1 MEKKNYN
8 IEIFFESQKK
18 SFVILSKNKITLEE
32 VKTRTMKEF
41 DIQPEFEKDMRFSI
55 ILNNRL
61 ITILNDYQIMKNF
74 EEMSK
79 NNFYLKINFNVIN
92 NNYIYHSLSSNSI
105 NKIKIKNKKQKIEKK
120 EQFSIIAQIPIKS
133 GDNKYIE
140 EIKKLKEEIEKL
152 KSEKNNKPEFDIRKF
167 DEKIRDLNNKNNDLE
182 QKIIELENENKTL
195 KINLSKNILEDDNLD
210 NLNKKDD
217 NILINQIE
225 KIFKKIIKEH
235 DNNIKKEISDI
246 KDKMDSFINGKNIIN
261 NDNKDKINKINNN
274 NDNNF
279 ELLNDNKEDKNEI
292 DKSLPI
298 LKDEEDNNDDINKIV
313 DIFDGLNEKND
324 INKINKEQEEQFI
337 NLDVSENNI
346 DNSKNI
352 ENIIHENKTIN
363 SIRQKNINDSD
374 IENKKEDN
382 TYINPKIKRNI
393 NFYEEDENEKNSK
406 SFDNSSKLKAN
417 MRLNKKDKSTFKEIK
432 NNFLE
437 NNKNIPIYL
446 FEKSKKN
453 NNPKYTKYIIPNKL
467 KTQDKNKDKLKKQE
481 MIFNSYNNNNFNSKK
496 QPSLS
501 EEDIINYESCSEFNS
516 ELNTARYKKING
528 NKLLKKEKIRNIN
541 KINYYT
547 INNNNETP
555 SPGMKTV
562 ENKKNSYINKAIK
575 YENYITPNP
584 DESNIKENIENYFIN
599 VFQNIFFYGNNGY
612 INMLNISEKLIKKIK
627 DGLFTYRNNMKE
639 IKDSS
644 LRYISYTIVPIIN
657 DINTKDYQRKIL
669 KEKIKKILEYLK
681 IDSNYFEK
689 EYKISKD
696 NKNEKNSE
704 ERNINKI
711 NITYSKI
718 KEFRKDYE
726 LNEKD
731 YPDEMLIKALMRYR
745 GNKEMAFQ
753 YLFYK

>member
-32 VKTRTMKEF
+32 VKARTMKEF
-41 DIQPEFEKDMRFSI
+41 NIQPEFEKDMRFSI
-55 ILNNRL
+55 LINNRL

-79 NNFYLKINFNVIN
+79 NNFYLKINFNVNN

-105 NKIKIKNKKQKIEKK
+105 KVKNKNKKQKIEKK
-120 EQFSIIAQIPIKS
+120 EQFSIIAQMPIKS

-140 EIKKLKEEIEKL
+140 EIKKLKEEIEQL
-152 KSEKNNKPEFDIRKF
+152 KNEKNNKPEFDIRKF

-210 NLNKKDD
+210 SINNKND
-217 NILINQIE
+217 NTLINQIE
-225 KIFKKIIKEH
+225 KIFNKIIKEH

-246 KDKMDSFINGKNIIN
+246 KNKMDSFLNGKNIIN
-261 NDNKDKINKINNN
+261 NNEDKSNNINDNN
-274 NDNNF
+274 NNF
-279 ELLNDNKEDKNEI
+279 ELLNDNKEDNNEI

-298 LKDEEDNNDDINKIV
+298 LKEDEDNNDDINKIV
-313 DIFDGLNEKND
+313 DIFDDLNEKND
-324 INKINKEQEEQFI
+324 INKINKEKDDKFI
-337 NLDVSENNI
+337 NLNVSENNFE
-346 DNSKNI
+346 NSKNN
-352 ENIIHENKTIN
+352 ENIIVENKVENNIKP
-363 SIRQKNINDSD
+363 KNINNSD

-393 NFYEEDENEKNSK
+393 NFYEEEDENEKNSK
-406 SFDNSSKLKAN
+406 SFDNSTKLKAN
-417 MRLNKKDKSTFKEIK
+417 MRLNQKDKSAFKEIK

-437 NNKNIPIYL
+437 NNKNVPNYF
-446 FEKSKKN
+446 FEKPRKN
-453 NNPKYTKYIIPNKL
+453 DTQKYTKYIIPNKL
-467 KTQDKNKDKLKKQE
+467 KTQDKNKINTKKQE
-481 MIFNSYNNNNFNSKK
+481 IIFNSHNTNNFNKQK

-501 EEDIINYESCSEFNS
+501 EEDIINYETFSELNS
-516 ELNTARYKKING
+516 ELNTAKYKKINA

-541 KINYYT
+541 KINHYT
-547 INNNNETP
+547 LNDNYETP
-555 SPGMKTV
+555 SSGAKTIDR
-562 ENKKNSYINKAIK
+562 KKNSYINKAIK
-575 YENYITPNP
+575 YESYTTPNP
-584 DESNIKENIENYFIN
+584 QELNIKENIDNYFIN
-599 VFQNIFFYGNNGY
+599 VFQNIFFYGSNGY
-612 INMLNISEKLIKKIK
+612 VNMLNISEKLIKKIK

-639 IKDSS
+639 IKESS

-689 EYKISKD
+689 EYKINKDSK
-696 NKNEKNSE
+696 KEKNSE

-731 YPDEMLIKALMRYR
+731 YPDEMLIKS
-745 GNKEMAFQ
+745 
-753 YLFYK
+753 

>member
-32 VKTRTMKEF
+32 VKSRTMKEF

-120 EQFSIIAQIPIKS
+120 EQFSIIAQISIKS

-140 EIKKLKEEIEKL
+140 EIKKLKEEIEQL
-152 KSEKNNKPEFDIRKF
+152 KNEKNNKPEFDIRKF

-210 NLNKKDD
+210 NMKNKND
-217 NILINQIE
+217 NTLINQIE
-225 KIFKKIIKEH
+225 NIFNKIIKEH

-246 KDKMDSFINGKNIIN
+246 KNKMDSFLNGKNISN
-261 NDNKDKINKINNN
+261 NNEDKINNINDNN
-274 NDNNF
+274 NNF
-279 ELLNDNKEDKNEI
+279 ELLNDNKEDNNEI

-298 LKDEEDNNDDINKIV
+298 LKEDEDNNDDINKIV
-313 DIFDGLNEKND
+313 DIFDDLNEKND
-324 INKINKEQEEQFI
+324 INKINKEKDDKFI
-337 NLDVSENNI
+337 NLNVSENNFE
-346 DNSKNI
+346 NSKNN
-352 ENIIHENKTIN
+352 ENIIVENKVENNIKP
-363 SIRQKNINDSD
+363 KNINNSD

-393 NFYEEDENEKNSK
+393 NFYEEEDENEKNSK
-406 SFDNSSKLKAN
+406 SFDNSTKLKAN
-417 MRLNKKDKSTFKEIK
+417 MRLNQKDKSAFKEIK

-437 NNKNIPIYL
+437 NNKNVPNYF
-446 FEKSKKN
+446 FEKPRKN
-453 NNPKYTKYIIPNKL
+453 DTQTYTKYIIPNKL
-467 KTQDKNKDKLKKQE
+467 KTQDKNKINTKKQE
-481 MIFNSYNNNNFNSKK
+481 IIFNSHNTNNFNKQK

-501 EEDIINYESCSEFNS
+501 EEDIINYETFSEFNS
-516 ELNTARYKKING
+516 ELNTAKYKKINA

-541 KINYYT
+541 KINHYT
-547 INNNNETP
+547 LNDNYETP
-555 SPGMKTV
+555 SSGAKTIDR
-562 ENKKNSYINKAIK
+562 KKNSYINKAIK
-575 YENYITPNP
+575 YESYTTPNP
-584 DESNIKENIENYFIN
+584 QELNIKENIDNYFIN
-599 VFQNIFFYGNNGY
+599 VFQNIFFYGSNGY
-612 INMLNISEKLIKKIK
+612 VNMLNMSEKLIKKIK

-639 IKDSS
+639 IKESS

-689 EYKISKD
+689 EYKINKDSK
-696 NKNEKNSE
+696 KEKNSE